1 MEDAVDP
8 REDYAAYE
16 KVAAHSKRLTVK
28 PGDQIPVK
36 DINVQVLT
44 SAGEHIIAALPRAG
58 QVNPLCA
65 SEPEAA
71 ADSTE
76 NARSLGT
83 LVTYGKFRFIDLGD
97 LTKRKE
103 RELVCPNNLI
113 GTVDLYLTTHHGLN
127 QSNAKVI
134 VDALHP
140 RVSIM
145 NNGAHKGGS
154 PDAWETVRS
163 SPGLQDLW
171 QLHYAM
177 DSDKAHNVAES
188 FIANVD
194 EKCAGKYIQVTA
206 EPNGTFT
213 VLNSRNGYTKTYSK

>member
-1 MEDAVDP
+1 MSQQPDRD
-8 REDYAAYE
+8 
-16 KVAAHSKRLTVK
+16 
-28 PGDQIPVK
+28 
-36 DINVQVLT
+36 
-44 SAGEHIIAALPRAG
+44 
-58 QVNPLCA
+58 
-65 SEPEAA
+65 
-71 ADSTE
+71 
-76 NARSLGT
+76 
-83 LVTYGKFRFIDLGD
+83 
-97 LTKRKE
+97 
-103 RELVCPNNLI
+103 
-113 GTVDLYLTTHHGLN
+113 
-127 QSNAKVI
+127 
-134 VDALHP
+134 HP

-154 PDAWETVRS
+154 PDAWETIRS

-206 EPNGTFT
+206 EQNGTFT